1 MAKLNYFADAF
12 TSDYK
17 TYDAESGKTLAELFS
32 FIDFDNS
39 IIICNGRLVDKDYV
53 VRDDD
58 LVAVREF
65 PSWNPFK
72 SAAKKITKVVKKTV
86 SGISNFIRHPIN
98 HLKSFVEW
106 CGTGARYFIK
116 KWLGFGDS
124 DDSTENTNS
133 TESATLP
140 SINGAQNQ
148 SQKGKPFPVV
158 IGKSLFTPMYIGKPY
173 TTISGNDGETQFY
186 YALFL
191 LGYNDI
197 EATNFKLDQIDIASN
212 SDKISN
218 GYINV
223 DSASPKFKNGA
234 AVLEIRDSEECELY
248 NSKVVQEN
256 LGFELLNVENNP
268 LIARRFSAAYPMKCE
283 IEFDLTSLYNV
294 ANDSGAVRTQSVS
307 VAIAYSVDGGSVWK
321 PFSAIVQTGDTKIE
335 SSTIGISSDGES
347 GNAIVCTLSA
357 AKQKEIRLSASM
369 SFSYE
374 EVINAKNNVV
384 QFRIWRTNAKPTDT
398 RYVDAVILSSIKT
411 WCFDRDKSLESGA
424 LVADVPIIESK
435 RKITTRLAIKIKAT
449 DDLNDTL
456 NNINCIVQQKC
467 RIWNGEKW
475 STEKFASSNPAA
487 VVLEIMTS
495 NMLGKYKYDDS
506 KLDLSSFGECYEF
519 CERHTI
525 IKNSNKVKAPFEVG
539 GVLTREKKILDV
551 INLVLSTC
559 RSYLSMNGNLYS
571 IVTDK
576 PQNLAVT
583 VLNNHNILAEGL
595 SNSKSFEEIPDAYE
609 VSFINEQ
616 LNYEEDTI
624 MVYGDNVDR
633 NRTDLN
639 IEKLELTYITSPNLA
654 WSIARYKLAKQKLRP
669 ESWVRKVGIDGLI
682 INVGS
687 LIELQD
693 DTINV
698 GIGDGAEIK
707 ELIYD
712 ADFKY
717 IKGFIIDG
725 GISILDAS
733 QSYGVK
739 ITQALGLDSNIKADK
754 YREEELEISENGLF
768 NTFYFKNPILNFGI
782 IPSVRD
788 ICSFGL
794 INSETTECI
803 CISKED
809 EGDGTWSLGLVP
821 YQEDVYTADQKEVP
835 EFNSKTTSSNLING
849 FSDIQNENVSIN
861 DLNNTVSELKS
872 EIKNPVISPS
882 VPVCS
887 AKAEKDGIE
896 FTCNPGGTDIFNTI
910 AGYEVVL
917 YKGSNASE
925 TSVVSADSQF
935 LYEFDRVT
943 DGYPEADTLSEW
955 TFKARAVSV
964 YGNRS
969 EWTEAQS
976 VNTDTYGTWS
986 LEPPEIRVRISD
998 RTITLICF
1006 EPERSDSREVY
1017 GNIRYKVQVKRP
1029 DIDTSYFMPA
1039 SSLDPYGDES
1049 NYKDGD
1055 GYALSDGVYIQTMP
1069 LRGQS
1074 ADNIV
1079 DTAYIFRVTAFSE
1092 ANESSASETTATA
1105 VCTSIRD
1112 IVKASETAKEAYI
1125 SSLSAISANL
1135 GVISKGSLDGSD
1147 TNYWALSTITDEQTG
1162 VKRYE
1167 GAFRVGG
1174 TDEYL
1179 KVTPVVNGRGE
1190 ILKYTIEFKAG
1201 NFEVTTEAT
1210 RLNGELIVQSS
1221 GDALDR
1227 TRISPDGTYYQ
1238 HRDTVSSDWATVAGS
1253 NVNGVLTPQ
1262 VFSEGSLVVSN
1273 QDMAARRK
1281 RGDDI
1286 GHPYLSD
1293 KTRVFHFDTD
1303 LFDQNGEEGVTVT
1316 DAETDGSHALVG
1328 TETKSGD
1335 IDFTPAIL
1343 AVAPYSTIGK
1353 SLYGRF
1359 SLSASLGSTRTFTVD
1374 FWIQY
1379 IYAENQTLF
1388 EIGDGTDKVS
1398 LEVRAA
1404 ECAYATGDDEASG
1417 IPYNE
1422 ETTMSRLFRKIEKKA
1437 VTYFDMDAEMPYCDD
1452 GMEERAAKPYVEG
1465 GKYYVK
1471 STADGTDSYILADVT
1486 RENYDSMVDAGLYER
1501 TIPYNEPDGA
1511 KIRLVH
1517 TGATSSET
1525 QEVEP
1530 FESNTWEHIGVVC
1543 EGDTIRVHLGSGSYT
1558 FTRYAEGEIA
1568 LEVTL
1573 NKEGN
1578 SFMLDELM
1586 ADTATAE
1593 SAEDFAAHTADRIP
1607 WGALDKDKSHFII
1620 TAADAPSVRTN
1631 LFDSDIFREKVLG
1644 IIKEY
1649 HSGS

>member
-1 MAKLNYFADAF
+1 MSWKSIGRKISKAARKFF
-12 TSDYK
+12 TSAEGLVTTAVLAAPLLPVYGIIRWGIDI
-17 TYDAESGKTLAELFS
+17 YDSQKEALRKAEEAAEAALNSVSSSSNALSGDVKNLPYIRGAQNTTATGKTQPYIIGRHLFTPYILNGGGGTYKGWHRIGGELGAKEFYFVVLEGGFAPQVLESLNIGDVKAVS
-32 FIDFDNS
+32 F
-39 IIICNGRLVDKDYV
+39 DKD
-53 VRDDD
+53 
-58 LVAVREF
+58 
-65 PSWNPFK
+65 
-72 SAAKKITKVVKKTV
+72 
-86 SGISNFIRHPIN
+86 
-98 HLKSFVEW
+98 
-106 CGTGARYFIK
+106 
-116 KWLGFGDS
+116 
-124 DDSTENTNS
+124 
-133 TESATLP
+133 
-140 SINGAQNQ
+140 NGAQSGIFSFNKGSEFASGDSLVEIQQGTNSFKTSEFNSKVVEQSASSQLKYSDDDGYEPLIFTLDKNAMAVDVIIMFNGFYAASGSGGKTSKTRTVTPEWSADYAEILAGGGDVSKAVWHEFKFTQNGQESNTFTYNKQ
-148 SQKGKPFPVV
+148 SQLRFTARAELPFDAVFSSSEDSAGNTVYKKRAQPVTVRVSTTDKKDDKARADCYVQYVQSFCCNTQKSISKGCFVPESIIADREAALSVQ
-158 IGKSLFTPMYIGKPY
+158 IGVK
-173 TTISGNDGETQFY
+173 
-186 YALFL
+186 
-191 LGYNDI
+191 I
-197 EATNFKLDQIDIASN
+197 EATSAN
-212 SDKISN
+212 SDKITKISVVTNGCAPYLNTSKEWAEDDSGDFKRKPTSN
-218 GYINV
+218 IAAWTLEVLTSKTHTPSKIDAEEIDLDAFALWHAYCEENGLYVNKVLTSGATKESIL
-223 DSASPKFKNGA
+223 SALAEAGR
-234 AVLEIRDSEECELY
+234 AVLYQNLEGKLSVAWDKVQDKPKMLFNSQNLISFSWKKDLSRQPDGVKLTFVERSGDAYETDSITRMYSQYNSSGGDQWEDPEIRDADSQIREIEGYGITDAKQAAEY
-248 NSKVVQEN
+248 MSYIMNSAHARLKEVTIETGKEAFRLLPYDRVTVQHSAIGRGEGSTRIKSVVVSGGAISGITTYEPVMMNAGEN
-256 LGFELLNVENNP
+256 FVVEIQATGSGDAKIVEAEASVDATRGSLVAFAIP
-268 LIARRFSAAYPMKCE
+268 VSAA
-283 IEFDLTSLYNV
+283 L
-294 ANDSGAVRTQSVS
+294 
-307 VAIAYSVDGGSVWK
+307 K
-321 PFSAIVQTGDTKIE
+321 PGD
-335 SSTIGISSDGES
+335 
-347 GNAIVCTLSA
+347 
-357 AKQKEIRLSASM
+357 
-369 SFSYE
+369 
-374 EVINAKNNVV
+374 VV
-384 QFRIWRTNAKPTDT
+384 
-398 RYVDAVILSSIKT
+398 
-411 WCFDRDKSLESGA
+411 
-424 LVADVPIIESK
+424 
-435 RKITTRLAIKIKAT
+435 
-449 DDLNDTL
+449 
-456 NNINCIVQQKC
+456 
-467 RIWNGEKW
+467 
-475 STEKFASSNPAA
+475 
-487 VVLEIMTS
+487 
-495 NMLGKYKYDDS
+495 
-506 KLDLSSFGECYEF
+506 
-519 CERHTI
+519 
-525 IKNSNKVKAPFEVG
+525 
-539 GVLTREKKILDV
+539 
-551 INLVLSTC
+551 
-559 RSYLSMNGNLYS
+559 
-571 IVTDK
+571 
-576 PQNLAVT
+576 
-583 VLNNHNILAEGL
+583 
-595 SNSKSFEEIPDAYE
+595 
-609 VSFINEQ
+609 
-616 LNYEEDTI
+616 
-624 MVYGDNVDR
+624 
-633 NRTDLN
+633 
-639 IEKLELTYITSPNLA
+639 
-654 WSIARYKLAKQKLRP
+654 
-669 ESWVRKVGIDGLI
+669 
-682 INVGS
+682 
-687 LIELQD
+687 
-693 DTINV
+693 
-698 GIGDGAEIK
+698 
-707 ELIYD
+707 
-712 ADFKY
+712 
-717 IKGFIIDG
+717 
-725 GISILDAS
+725 
-733 QSYGVK
+733 SYG
-739 ITQALGLDSNIKADK
+739 
-754 YREEELEISENGLF
+754 
-768 NTFYFKNPILNFGI
+768 FK
-782 IPSVRD
+782 
-788 ICSFGL
+788 
-794 INSETTECI
+794 E
-803 CISKED
+803 
-809 EGDGTWSLGLVP
+809 
-821 YQEDVYTADQKEVP
+821 
-835 EFNSKTTSSNLING
+835 
-849 FSDIQNENVSIN
+849 
-861 DLNNTVSELKS
+861 TVSEDFIVKTIQPSDTGFSLTLTEYDERIFDFGKIPEYESPLSITGDIRKVNIPGTLPVVTEDMLSDTISSLVNSS
-872 EIKNPVISPS
+872 EIPAAPS
-882 VPVCS
+882 VS

-943 DGYPEADTLSEW
+943 DSYPEADTLSEW

-1079 DTAYIFRVTAFSE
+1079 DTAYMFRVTAFSE

-1328 TETKSGD
+1328 AETKSGD

-1593 SAEDFAAHTADRIP
+1593 SAADFAAHTADRIP